1 MKIAIYNLICISCL
15 FLISCNDLD
24 QYPKDRFTDQN
35 FWTSEEKASAV
46 LSQAYSQMYRA
57 RDMFNMDRL
66 TDDVFVQRTID
77 DFFIVSGSA
86 DAYNGLFNNTWR
98 DCYQGIKT
106 CNIFLDNIDRVSMD
120 ESRKERMKAEA
131 RFIRAFQF
139 FRLTTLYGD
148 IPHFDYQISLEE
160 SQKIERKAHAEVITW
175 IRSELNAIVN
185 ALPTKQEYAAADNGR
200 ITKGAVMG
208 LLARTYLYANDWSN
222 IASICKE
229 IIDGEYGTYDL
240 FPNYEGIFLIEN
252 EYNEEIMLDINYIP
266 DVRTWDYMRDAIPI
280 SQGARSNEHAP
291 TQELVNDFVMLN
303 GLPISDNNSGYNPAD
318 PYANRDPRFTYSIV
332 YHGYK
337 WKKPDGSITT
347 INI

>member
-1 MKIAIYNLICISCL
+1 M
-15 FLISCNDLD
+15 
-24 QYPKDRFTDQN
+24 
-35 FWTSEEKASAV
+35 
-46 LSQAYSQMYRA
+46 
-57 RDMFNMDRL
+57 
-66 TDDVFVQRTID
+66 
-77 DFFIVSGSA
+77 
-86 DAYNGLFNNTWR
+86 
-98 DCYQGIKT
+98 
-106 CNIFLDNIDRVSMD
+106 
-120 ESRKERMKAEA
+120 
-131 RFIRAFQF
+131 
-139 FRLTTLYGD
+139 
-148 IPHFDYQISLEE
+148 
-160 SQKIERKAHAEVITW
+160 ITW

-291 TQELVNDFVMLN
+291 TKLVNDFVIL
-303 GLPISDNNSGYNPAD
+303 GYLSGNNSGYCDLIQTAS
-318 PYANRDPRFTYSIV
+318 RFTYSIV
-332 YHGYK
+332 YLVGK
-337 WKKPDGSITT
+337 MEKTRWSITSSITT
-347 INI
+347 WDRTVTLDVSMPVV